1 MQSPNFAFLNLMQV
15 KDITSLIE
23 KIAPLSYQEDY
34 DNAGLIVGRAE
45 MEVTGILLCL
55 DSTERVVD
63 EAIEMDC
70 NLIIAHHPIVFKD
83 LKKLNGKNYVE
94 RTLLK
99 AIQHNVA
106 IYAMHTNLDNML
118 HNGVNSKIAEK
129 LELGHLKII
138 QPKLNTLCKMAVY
151 APKDHAEAIKN
162 SLFESGAGDIGNYSE
177 CSFEATGTGSFK
189 PEQSAQP
196 RVGNIGVREVVEEVK
211 IEVLLPMHLV
221 AGALAK
227 VRSIHPYEEVAYDLI
242 RIDNLNQGIGAG
254 IYGELAKPMEVK
266 PFLKFIKEKLNLQVI
281 RHTAFEKPIKR
292 VAICGGSGSFLI
304 QNIKQIKADAYI
316 TADVKYHEFFDVEQQ
331 YMLCDIGHYES
342 EIYTL
347 EIFYKEIKEKYPT
360 FAVIFCKENTNPIQ
374 YFK

>member
-1 MQSPNFAFLNLMQV
+1 MQV

-23 KIAPLSYQEDY
+23 KIAPLHYQEDY
-34 DNAGLIVGRAE
+34 DNAGLIVGNSDMA
-45 MEVTGILLCL
+45 VTGILLCL

-70 NLIIAHHPIVFKD
+70 NLIIAHHPIVFKG

-94 RTLLK
+94 STLIK
-99 AIQHNVA
+99 AIRHNVA

-118 HNGVNSKIAEK
+118 QNGVNTKIAEK
-129 LELGHLKII
+129 LELGRLKII
-138 QPKLNTLCKMAVY
+138 QPKLDTICKLLVY
-151 APKDHAEAIKN
+151 APLENAESIKN
-162 SLFESGAGDIGNYSE
+162 ALFESGAGHINNYSE
-177 CSFEATGTGSFK
+177 CSFESQGNGSFK
-189 PEQSAQP
+189 PALTSNPKIGTPGQRE
-196 RVGNIGVREVVEEVK
+196 NIQEIK
-211 IEVLLPMHLV
+211 IEVLLPRHLI
-221 AGALAK
+221 ASTLSN
-227 VRSIHPYEEVAYDLI
+227 VRAIHPYEEVAYDLI
-242 RIDNLNQGIGAG
+242 QINNTNQTIGAG
-254 IYGELAKPMEVK
+254 IYGDLTKPMDSK
-266 PFLKFIKEKLNLQVI
+266 QFLKYIKEKLNLQVV
-281 RHTAFEKPIKR
+281 RHTAFEKPIKT

-316 TADVKYHEFFDVEQQ
+316 TADIKYHEFFDVENQ

-347 EIFYKEIKEKYPT
+347 EIFFKEIKEKYPN